1 MRAVWLDVP
10 ESFLEERRRLGHD
23 RKDELW
29 DGVLHMVPPG
39 TFVHGSVI
47 GDLTIALDAVARRRG
62 MRAYP
67 SELGVF
73 EHDTNYRVPDITI
86 VRPQH
91 ITERGLIG
99 AELVVEVLSPRDE
112 SREKQPFYAA
122 RAIPESWIVAP
133 RTRVV
138 EIYALRDE
146 RYVRIDGHRSPTLG
160 IDVTTIE
167 TTDGP
172 RIRICDGEHVA
183 DV

>member
-1 MRAVWLDVP
+1 MRAVWIDVP
-10 ESFLEERRRLGHD
+10 EWFLEERRRLGHD

-39 TFVHGSVI
+39 SFAHGSVI
-47 GDLTIALDAVARRRG
+47 GGLTVALDAIARRRG

-86 VRPQH
+86 VRPEH
-91 ITERGLIG
+91 CTERGLIG
-99 AELVVEVLSPRDE
+99 AELVVEVLSPHDE

-122 RAIPESWIVAP
+122 RGIRESWIVAP

-138 EIYALRDE
+138 EMSELRE
-146 RYVRIDGHRSPTLG
+146 EQYVRIDGHRSPTFG

-167 TTDGP
+167 TPDGP
-172 RIRICDGEHVA
+172 RIHICDGEHLAEV
-183 DV
+183 